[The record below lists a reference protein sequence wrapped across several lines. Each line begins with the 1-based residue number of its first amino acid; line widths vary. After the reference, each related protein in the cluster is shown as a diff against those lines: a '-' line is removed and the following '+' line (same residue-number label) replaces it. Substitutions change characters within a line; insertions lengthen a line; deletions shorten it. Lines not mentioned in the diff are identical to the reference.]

1 MLHFPTSCYLSV
13 NFSMPREDEMSSG
26 KNGGRYK
33 DDSTNISGVWTT
45 FMRAGPSLKENK
57 SLDSIREVLKN
68 ESQEVSLWCVSQKSV
83 CP

>member
-45 FMRAGPSLKENK
+45 FMRAFVKRKKIIRFNPRSSEN
-57 SLDSIREVLKN
+57 
-68 ESQEVSLWCVSQKSV
+68 
-83 CP
+83 

>member
-26 KNGGRYK
+26 KNGGGYK

-45 FMRAGPSLKENK
+45 FMRGTLENK
-57 SLDSIREVLKN
+57 SLDSIRGVLKT
-68 ESQEVSLWCVSQKSV
+68 ESRNKKQEISLV
-83 CP
+83 